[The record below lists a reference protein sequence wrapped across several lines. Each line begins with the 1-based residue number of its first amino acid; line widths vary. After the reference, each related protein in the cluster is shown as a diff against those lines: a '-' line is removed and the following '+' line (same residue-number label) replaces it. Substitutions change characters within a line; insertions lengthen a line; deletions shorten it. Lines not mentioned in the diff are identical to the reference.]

1 MDRFEGGRSFCHKT
15 NIFGGPLLRD
25 EVHRLTTPKPS
36 PQLSVKY
43 LSSTELEKFFSI
55 LKKAKSP
62 RDELAF
68 VLTYAFGLRVGEL
81 VRIRLDD
88 IKPDLTHP
96 IEIFIHRLKN
106 GVSRHYKLEI
116 TERGTDLTQLLKRW
130 LKQRSRLNY
139 ANENQYLF
147 ITNHSVLNH
156 MSTLTV
162 EQMMIKY
169 GEMAG
174 LPREKCPPHILRHS
188 CAISLLMKG
197 ADIKTVKDH
206 LGHKSLLTT
215 VLFYGN
221 LGAEDWLKKSAENV
235 RTRLFI

>member
-1 MDRFEGGRSFCHKT
+1 MRHQNRHSK
-15 NIFGGPLLRD
+15 
-25 EVHRLTTPKPS
+25 PK
-36 PQLSVKY
+36 QTVKY
-43 LSSTELEKFFSI
+43 LSATELEKFFAV

-88 IKPDLTHP
+88 IKPDLTKP
-96 IEIFIHRLKN
+96 VEIYIHRLKN

-116 TERGTDLTQLLKRW
+116 TEKGTDLTQLLKRW
-130 LKQRSRLNY
+130 MRHRSRLKY
-139 ANENQYLF
+139 AAENQYLF

-156 MSTLTV
+156 MSTLTI
-162 EQMMIKY
+162 QQLMIRY

-174 LPREKCPPHILRHS
+174 LPREKCHPHILRHS

-215 VLFYGN
+215 VTFYGN
-221 LGAEDWLKKSAENV
+221 LGADDWLKKSAEKN
-235 RTRLFI
+235 RLFI

>member
-1 MDRFEGGRSFCHKT
+1 MTKYHHTS
-15 NIFGGPLLRD
+15 
-25 EVHRLTTPKPS
+25 PKHN
-36 PQLSVKY
+36 PQQTVKY
-43 LSSTELEKFFSI
+43 LSSTELEMFFAV
-55 LKKAKSP
+55 LKKAKHP

-88 IKPDLTHP
+88 IKPNLAHP
-96 IEIFIHRLKN
+96 IEIYIHRLKN

-116 TERGTDLTQLLKRW
+116 TEKGTDLTQLLKRW
-130 LKQRSRLNY
+130 LRQRSKLKD
-139 ANENQYLF
+139 AFENHYLF

-162 EQMMIKY
+162 EQLMIRY

-174 LPREKCPPHILRHS
+174 LPREKSHPHVLRHS

-215 VLFYGN
+215 VAFYGN
-221 LGAEDWLKKSAENV
+221 LGAEDWLKKSAENIK
-235 RTRLFI
+235 TKLFI